1 MASAALKVAG
11 RFMVSLTLMS
21 VAQYL
26 TLALAL
32 LFNVKTNVNRSFVNV
47 TMYVCG

>member
-26 TLALAL
+26 TLALL